1 MGEAAPAPQTLLP
14 RRKRYLI
21 ADTETCGV
29 GENKIACEIALLEID
44 PVTIEPIGAWESLID
59 PQREIPQVVIDIHGI
74 TNEMVKDAPTM
85 QEYID
90 IVLAGEFKNDDL
102 VLICHNAPFD
112 VPLLVDLGPVVH
124 SVCTLFWARQ
134 LIKDSVNHKLTTLR
148 EHFDFPENEAHR
160 ALADC
165 HTTRRLL
172 KVLLE
177 RAGRSLADFA
187 ATTEQTVHT
196 MPWGKHKGQLV
207 VTLPP
212 HYLVWLWNLD
222 DLETNLRDSIK
233 KALSLAGIKTKKLE
247 KLAIV

>member
-1 MGEAAPAPQTLLP
+1 MTTDLTFGELAP

-21 ADTETCGV
+21 ADTETDGIS
-29 GENKIACEIALLEID
+29 KDKRACEVALMEIN
-44 PVTIEPIGAWESLID
+44 PVTLEVINTWESLID
-59 PQREIPQVVIDIHGI
+59 PKTVIPQVVIDIHGI
-74 TNEMVKDAPTM
+74 TNEMVKDAPTW
-85 QEYID
+85 QEYLD

-102 VLICHNAPFD
+102 IMICHNASFD
-112 VPLLVDLGPVVH
+112 VPLLVELGPIVH

-134 LIKDSVNHKLTTLR
+134 LIKDSPNHKLGTLR

-196 MPWGKHKGQLV
+196 QPWGKHKGQLV
-207 VTLPP
+207 MTLPVG
-212 HYLVWLWNLD
+212 YLIWLWNLD
-222 DLETNLRDSIK
+222 DLEPNLRDTVK
-233 KALSLAGIKTKKLE
+233 KALAVHGFKPKKLAKIE
-247 KLAIV
+247 AV